1 MAWTPEEQQRVL
13 AFLDSVT
20 DGQPLDALRAAAA
33 RSTDEI
39 GQGWL
44 AGLQLDAAEL
54 LEDLTHPAGQR
65 PGHVVSVGSASHG
78 DGGSG
83 LWLECSCGAM
93 RQMEQDEEPGS
104 NARLA
109 VSELPGLLSQLDHHL
124 CRGPVSQ

>member
-20 DGQPLDALRAAAA
+20 DGQPLDALHAAAQAA
-33 RSTDEI
+33 RGRAEL
-39 GQGWL
+39 GGGWL

-54 LEDLTHPAGQR
+54 LEDLTQPAGQR
-65 PGHVVSVGSASHG
+65 PGHAVSVGSAAHG

-93 RQMEQDEEPGS
+93 RQVEQDEKPGS
-104 NARLA
+104 HGQLA
-109 VSELPGLLSQLDHHL
+109 VSELPGLLSQLDHH
-124 CRGPVSQ
+124 

>member
-1 MAWTPEEQQRVL
+1 MAWTPEERQRVL

-20 DGQPLDALRAAAA
+20 DGEPLDALRATADKA
-33 RSTDEI
+33 RSSADLDHA
-39 GQGWL
+39 WV

-54 LEDLTHPAGQR
+54 LEGLTRPAGQR
-65 PGHVVSVGSASHG
+65 PGHVVSVGSAWHN

-93 RQMEQDEEPGS
+93 RQVEQDEESGS

-109 VSELPGLLSQLDHHL
+109 VSELPGLLSQLDHH
-124 CRGPVSQ
+124 